1 MLGFLPGPWGHL
13 EKKKTGRKYSI
24 SSSDFF
30 QEPRAPPRR
39 ARITL
44 KGCPAPRE
52 GGEEEQ

>member
-1 MLGFLPGPWGHL
+1 MDFYQVPGDIW
-13 EKKKTGRKYSI
+13 KKKTGRKYSI
-24 SSSDFF
+24 SPSDFF

>member
-1 MLGFLPGPWGHL
+1 MDFYQVPGDIW
-13 EKKKTGRKYSI
+13 KKKTSRKYSI
-24 SSSDFF
+24 SPSDFF